1 MLIFLVI
8 ERKLLF
14 SFAVLFLKEA
24 VFYGNNA
31 RVAELVDALDSK
43 SKFEKGKKECRSGG
57 IGRHDGFKIHCSQGL
72 RVRFPPS
79 VLKKLR

>member
-1 MLIFLVI
+1 MLIFAVAFALV
-8 ERKLLF
+8 
-14 SFAVLFLKEA
+14 V
-24 VFYGNNA
+24 
-31 RVAELVDALDSK
+31 ELVDTLDSK
-43 SKFEKGKKECRSGG
+43 SKFEKGKKVCRSGG

>member
-1 MLIFLVI
+1 MKDWYFLLILT
-8 ERKLLF
+8 
-14 SFAVLFLKEA
+14 STFAS
-24 VFYGNNA
+24 
-31 RVAELVDALDSK
+31 VAELVDALDSK
-43 SKFEKGKKECRSGG
+43 SRFEKGKKVCRSGG

>member
-1 MLIFLVI
+1 MKDWYFLLILT
-8 ERKLLF
+8 
-14 SFAVLFLKEA
+14 STFAS
-24 VFYGNNA
+24 
-31 RVAELVDALDSK
+31 VAELVDALDSK
-43 SKFEKGKKECRSGG
+43 SRFEKEKIVCRSGG